1 MDCSRGES
9 ELLVG
14 EGTSQIAAA
23 DWRTG
28 KISGNAAVKYNP
40 ATPWSSYFEVPMIS
54 HVEGNLY
61 QGGCEDGYKLDDDF
75 HLVVSLYPWEQYT
88 LGPDTSRIEVRM
100 YDSKDGILWEDLHR
114 ASDAVVEGLKH
125 GKVLVHCQAG
135 LNRSGLV
142 AGIALMK
149 MGHTAQEA
157 IDLLRHSR
165 SPMVLCNDT
174 FVGQLHEYQRELENQ
189 QDLIMEGKD

>member
-1 MDCSRGES
+1 MATSDNDG
-9 ELLVG
+9 V
-14 EGTSQIAAA
+14 SQIASA

-40 ATPWSSYFEVPMIS
+40 SNPWASYFEVPMIS
-54 HVEGNLY
+54 HVEGNLW
-61 QGGCEDGYKLDDDF
+61 QGGCEQGFKLDDDF

-88 LGPDTSRIEVRM
+88 LGPNTDRVEIKM
-100 YDSKDGILWEDLHR
+100 YDSHTGILWEDLHR

-135 LNRSGLV
+135 LNRSGAV
-142 AGIALMK
+142 AGMALMK
-149 MGHTAQEA
+149 MGKTAQEA

-165 SPMVLCNDT
+165 SSMVLCNDT
-174 FVGQLHEYQRELENQ
+174 FVKQLHDYQHELENEQ
-189 QDLIMEGKD
+189 HLAMEGKD